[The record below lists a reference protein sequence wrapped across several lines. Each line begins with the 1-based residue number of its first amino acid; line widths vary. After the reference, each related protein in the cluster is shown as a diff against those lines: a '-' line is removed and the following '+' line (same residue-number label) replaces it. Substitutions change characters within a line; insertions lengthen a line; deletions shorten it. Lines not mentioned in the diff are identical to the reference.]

1 MQYMQKQENDET
13 FLIRINHAINAL
25 IKQEHINSK
34 LKPSDL
40 LKEGAGKSE
49 QTMPKKIYMYLY
61 TNQGKKIKNVI
72 DIPEGTQY
80 LLVSEKKGFKDVTY
94 QEIAIDTNAENHE
107 SIKMK
112 VQGFKDIITNKT
124 MLTEVGRA
132 TLLTEFN

>member
-1 MQYMQKQENDET
+1 
-13 FLIRINHAINAL
+13 
-25 IKQEHINSK
+25 
-34 LKPSDL
+34 
-40 LKEGAGKSE
+40 
-49 QTMPKKIYMYLY
+49 MYLY

-80 LLVSEKKGFKDVTY
+80 LLVSEKKGFQDVTY

>member
-1 MQYMQKQENDET
+1 
-13 FLIRINHAINAL
+13 
-25 IKQEHINSK
+25 
-34 LKPSDL
+34 
-40 LKEGAGKSE
+40 
-49 QTMPKKIYMYLY
+49 MYLY

>member
-1 MQYMQKQENDET
+1 
-13 FLIRINHAINAL
+13 
-25 IKQEHINSK
+25 
-34 LKPSDL
+34 
-40 LKEGAGKSE
+40 
-49 QTMPKKIYMYLY
+49 MYLY
-61 TNQGKKIKNVI
+61 TNEGKKIKNVL

-80 LLVSEKKGFKDVTY
+80 LLVSQTKGFKDVIY

-132 TLLTEFN
+132 TL

>member
-1 MQYMQKQENDET
+1 
-13 FLIRINHAINAL
+13 
-25 IKQEHINSK
+25 
-34 LKPSDL
+34 
-40 LKEGAGKSE
+40 
-49 QTMPKKIYMYLY
+49 MPKKIYMYLY

>member
-1 MQYMQKQENDET
+1 
-13 FLIRINHAINAL
+13 
-25 IKQEHINSK
+25 
-34 LKPSDL
+34 
-40 LKEGAGKSE
+40 
-49 QTMPKKIYMYLY
+49 MPKKIYMYLY
-61 TNQGKKIKNVI
+61 TNQGKKIKIVI